1 MDSITTEQYRSV
13 VEQLLTEYAKFLH
26 SDDVQMELI
35 FDREHDRY
43 LLVKTGWQKGRRI
56 YGTLLHLDIIE
67 GKVWIQHDGTEEG
80 VALELTQ
87 AGIPKD
93 RIVLGF
99 KSEEQR
105 WMTEFAIT

>member
-1 MDSITTEQYRSV
+1 MDSITAQQYRSI
-13 VEQLLTEYAKFLH
+13 VEQLLAEYAAFLH

-43 LLVKTGWQKGRRI
+43 LLVETGWQEGRRI

-67 GKVWIQHDGTEEG
+67 DKVWIQHDGTEEG
-80 VALELTQ
+80 VALELAQ

-93 RIVLGF
+93 QIVLGF
-99 KSEEQR
+99 KSEER
-105 WMTEFAIT
+105 RRLTEFAVA